1 MRQFLPKE
9 ESEKTKQT
17 IFTGDD
23 PEKQKFYLCFG
34 LHFNKKLQ
42 YFYKWQ
48 WFPNSLK
55 AQVALRF

>member
-23 PEKQKFYLCFG
+23 PEKTKILSLF
-34 LHFNKKLQ
+34 
-42 YFYKWQ
+42 
-48 WFPNSLK
+48 WFT
-55 AQVALRF
+55 F

>member
-17 IFTGDD
+17 FFTGDD

-34 LHFNKKLQ
+34 LHFNK
-42 YFYKWQ
+42 
-48 WFPNSLK
+48 
-55 AQVALRF
+55 